1 MQKLRAL
8 QPIILFMKHNIDQIR
23 LDNKVILI
31 TGAGDGIGKA
41 VALDCA
47 NRGATV
53 ILLGKTVQK
62 LENVYDEII
71 EKNLATP
78 AIYPLNM
85 EGATPNDYD
94 DLHENINNEFGRL
107 DGLVNNAGWL
117 GASSPIQQ
125 YDTELWYRVMQVN
138 LNAPFMITKA
148 CIPLL
153 LKADSASVVFTTD
166 PKNSAYWGAY
176 GVAKAGLQSL
186 MQILSEELESKNIP
200 VNAINPGPVRTHLRS
215 RAYAAEDPNK
225 LNKPDDVTDAFIYLL
240 SLSDTNETGQTFSI
254 ADFD

>member
-1 MQKLRAL
+1 
-8 QPIILFMKHNIDQIR
+8 MKHNIDQIR
-23 LDNKVILI
+23 LNDKVILI
-31 TGAGDGIGKA
+31 TGAGNGIGKA
-41 VALDCA
+41 VALECA
-47 NRGATV
+47 NRGASV

-62 LENVYDEII
+62 LENLYDEIVA
-71 EKNLATP
+71 KDLAKP

-85 EGATPNDYD
+85 EGASPDDYD
-94 DLHENINNEFGRL
+94 DLYNNINKEFGRL

-117 GASSPIQQ
+117 GASCPIQQ
-125 YDTELWYRVMQVN
+125 YDAELWYRVMQVN

-153 LKADSASVVFTTD
+153 LKADSASVVFTVD
-166 PKNSAYWGAY
+166 SKSSAYWGAY

-225 LNKPDDVTDAFIYLL
+225 LNAAEDVTDGFIHLL
-240 SLSDTNETGQTFSI
+240 SLNNTDETGQTFS
-254 ADFD
+254 AKDFN